1 MFAVDLVT
9 QSIAYETR
17 GRALASLSADSVNER
32 PLQHPRPS
40 MTPHPDKRE
49 EIAVHPVLEQLMQ
62 HLAAHDVRYRTYDEP
77 DSSCVDFRGED
88 CTYRLLALLHDEDN
102 IFEVFGCPP
111 FRVPVG
117 ARPASAEAVA
127 RANYGLQFGKLELD
141 FDDGELRYQV
151 TQVLPDER
159 LTDAVI
165 GRTFGAAIAVL
176 DRYLP
181 ALLSVIYGNELP
193 VDAVRRAEQTSDS
206 EAA

>member
-1 MFAVDLVT
+1 MT

-49 EIAVHPVLEQLMQ
+49 EIAVHTVLEQLMQ
-62 HLAAHDVRYRTYDEP
+62 HLDAHDVRYRTYDEP
-77 DSSCVDFRGED
+77 DSICVDFRGED

-117 ARPASAEAVA
+117 ARPAIAEAVA